1 METFQ
6 LTQYAGTARIPL
18 HYKDTASVSAGSSK
32 DNKRKVSDIAQDKAG
47 EDRDKS
53 KEGKVSDI
61 AQDKEG
67 EPRKG
72 IG

>member
-1 METFQ
+1 M
-6 LTQYAGTARIPL
+6 IPW
-18 HYKDTASVSAGSSK
+18 SNC
-32 DNKRKVSDIAQDKAG
+32 NKRKASDTAQDKAG

-53 KEGKVSDI
+53 KEGEVSDI

>member
-1 METFQ
+1 M
-6 LTQYAGTARIPL
+6 
-18 HYKDTASVSAGSSK
+18 
-32 DNKRKVSDIAQDKAG
+32 AQDKAG